1 MSGENLRM
9 ASLPDRSFSRRALLG
24 GALGAL
30 AWPARTIVGQAPDR
44 PSGGQQHF
52 QSGVELV
59 TVTATVTDAD
69 GKLVTD
75 LTADEF
81 EIYEDGVKQTVSQ
94 FATTRVPVSLA
105 VLLDISDSMV
115 GERLKDARHALD
127 RFLFELLAKDDEYAL
142 ILFNHTPTVAARWT
156 SEPEVL
162 RPALDAMH
170 GWGGTAIYD
179 AVDVSLPLFESRHR
193 QRAAGV
199 IISDGA
205 DTASDI
211 ELRDLR
217 TKLPRTDAFFYA
229 VAIDRQDPRALHTR
243 VNPYALRGITDDSG
257 GYTEVVK
264 DTDEL
269 GPATARIADELNH
282 QYTLGF
288 TMTHPLDDRF
298 HSLRV
303 RVTRQQHRVR
313 ARRGYVALSQRRRVF
328 TDQEK

>member
-1 MSGENLRM
+1 M
-9 ASLPDRSFSRRALLG
+9 AISLSRRAMLWSLLS
-24 GALGAL
+24 AATIPRQL
-30 AWPARTIVGQAPDR
+30 AGQTPPPRTTPPKR
-44 PSGGQQHF
+44 F
-52 QSGVELV
+52 QTGVEVV
-59 TVTATVTDAD
+59 TVTATVTNPD
-69 GKLVTD
+69 GRIVTD

-81 EIYEDGVKQTVSQ
+81 EVLEDGVKQTVSQ
-94 FATTRVPVSLA
+94 FVADRVPVSLA

-127 RFLFELLAKDDEYAL
+127 RFLFELLAKEDEYAL
-142 ILFNHTPTVAARWT
+142 LLFNHAPTVAARWT
-156 SEPEVL
+156 SDPETV
-162 RPALDAMH
+162 RPALDAMR

-179 AVDVSLPLFESRHR
+179 AVDASLPLFETRHR

-211 ELRDLR
+211 ELPALR
-217 TKLPRTDAFFYA
+217 AKLPRTDAFFYA
-229 VAIDRQDPRALHTR
+229 VAIDRDDPRAINRR
-243 VNPYALRGITDDSG
+243 VNPYALKGITDDSG

-264 DTDEL
+264 NTGEL

-288 TMTHPLDDRF
+288 TMTHPPDDKF

-303 RVTRQQHRVR
+303 RVTRPQHRVR
-313 ARRGYVALSQRRRVF
+313 SRRGYVALSERRRIIN
-328 TDQEK
+328 DQ